1 MLWLKLKK
9 HLKTIWE
16 ISYIFFFQF
25 GIAMMILVR
34 NWLNFSVFYP
44 HKVIKAR
51 NDDNQRRI
59 YNAIGLK
66 KKKKYRTGCCKC
78 RTPPPPKKK
87 KKKKVIENILIS
99 LEEFPN

>member
-1 MLWLKLKK
+1 
-9 HLKTIWE
+9 
-16 ISYIFFFQF
+16 
-25 GIAMMILVR
+25 MILVR

-66 KKKKYRTGCCKC
+66 KKKEEESNRKHIDITWG
-78 RTPPPPKKK
+78 
-87 KKKKVIENILIS
+87 IS
-99 LEEFPN
+99 